1 MANVKNVK
9 NVKNEQNAESFTKG
23 EAFFLKYKKAIIGA
37 VIALILIIG
46 GVALLK
52 NLYFQPRENAASTE
66 LAKCQE
72 LFANE
77 QYADALNGNKNGVA
91 GFLKVASDYSSTKA
105 GNLANLYAGL
115 CYANLDKWQ
124 EAANAIESYSSKDDQ
139 MISPAAMAALG
150 NVYAHLKQYD
160 KAVDCLKK
168 AASMADSKA
177 PNGLSMAETP
187 YFLLQ
192 AGEILEAQNTKDEA
206 LKIYQDIK
214 TKYINSAVSVE
225 VEKYILRL
233 SE

>member
-1 MANVKNVK
+1 MANKKTVKNVK
-9 NVKNEQNAESFTKG
+9 EQNVETLNSK
-23 EAFFLKYKKAIIGA
+23 EAFFLKYKKAIIIA
-37 VIALILIIG
+37 VAALVVIIG
-46 GVALLK
+46 GYALLK
-52 NLYFQPRENAASTE
+52 NLYLQPREDTASTE

-77 QYADALNGNKNGVA
+77 QYADALNGNKNGVP
-91 GFLKVASDYSSTKA
+91 GFLKVASEYSSTKA

-115 CYANLDKWQ
+115 CYANLQKWQ
-124 EAANAIESYSSKDDQ
+124 EAATSIENYSSGDDQ
-139 MISPAAMAALG
+139 MVSPAAMAALG
-150 NVYAHLKQYD
+150 NVYAHLKNYD

-168 AASMADSKA
+168 AASMADAKA

-192 AGEILEAQNTKDEA
+192 AGEILEAQNKKDEA

-214 TKYINSAVSVE
+214 TKYVNSAVSVE

-233 SE
+233 AQ

>member
-1 MANVKNVK
+1 MANKKTVKNVK
-9 NVKNEQNAESFTKG
+9 EQNVETLNSK
-23 EAFFLKYKKAIIGA
+23 EAFFLKYKKAIIIA
-37 VIALILIIG
+37 VAALVVIIG
-46 GVALLK
+46 GYALLK
-52 NLYFQPRENAASTE
+52 NLYLQPREDTASTE

-77 QYADALNGNKNGVA
+77 QYADALNGNKNGVP
-91 GFLKVASDYSSTKA
+91 GFLKVASEYSSTKA

-115 CYANLDKWQ
+115 CYANLQKWQ
-124 EAANAIESYSSKDDQ
+124 EAATAIESYSSGDDQ
-139 MISPAAMAALG
+139 MVSPAAMAALG
-150 NVYAHLKQYD
+150 NVYAHLKNYD

-168 AASMADSKA
+168 AASMADAKA

-192 AGEILEAQNTKDEA
+192 AGEILEAQNKKDEA

-214 TKYINSAVSVE
+214 TKYVNSAVSVE

-233 SE
+233 AQ

>member
-1 MANVKNVK
+1 MANKKTVKNVK
-9 NVKNEQNAESFTKG
+9 EQNVETFNSK
-23 EAFFLKYKKAIIGA
+23 EAFFLKYKKAIIIA
-37 VIALILIIG
+37 VAALVVIIG
-46 GVALLK
+46 GYALLK
-52 NLYFQPRENAASTE
+52 NLYLQPREDTASTE

-77 QYADALNGNKNGVA
+77 QYADALNGNKNGVP
-91 GFLKVASDYSSTKA
+91 GFLKVASEYSSTKA

-115 CYANLDKWQ
+115 CYANLQKWQ
-124 EAANAIESYSSKDDQ
+124 EAATSIENYSSGDDQ
-139 MISPAAMAALG
+139 MVSPAAMAALG
-150 NVYAHLKQYD
+150 NVYAHLKNYD

-168 AASMADSKA
+168 AASMADAKA

-192 AGEILEAQNTKDEA
+192 AGEILEAQNKKDEA

-214 TKYINSAVSVE
+214 TKYVNSAVSVE

-233 SE
+233 AQ

>member
-1 MANVKNVK
+1 MANKKTVKNVK
-9 NVKNEQNAESFTKG
+9 EQNVETLNSK
-23 EAFFLKYKKAIIGA
+23 EAFFLKYKKAIIIA
-37 VIALILIIG
+37 VAALVVIIG
-46 GVALLK
+46 GYALLK
-52 NLYFQPRENAASTE
+52 NLYLQPREDTASTE

-77 QYADALNGNKNGVA
+77 QYADALNGNKNGVP
-91 GFLKVASDYSSTKA
+91 GFLKVASEYGSTKA

-115 CYANLDKWQ
+115 CYANLQKWQ
-124 EAANAIESYSSKDDQ
+124 EAATAIENYSSGDDQ
-139 MISPAAMAALG
+139 MVSPAAMAALG
-150 NVYAHLKQYD
+150 NVYAHLKNYD

-168 AASMADSKA
+168 AASMADAKA

-192 AGEILEAQNTKDEA
+192 AGEILEAQNKKDEA

-214 TKYINSAVSVE
+214 TKYVNSAVSVE

-233 SE
+233 AQ

>member
-1 MANVKNVK
+1 MANKKTVKNVK
-9 NVKNEQNAESFTKG
+9 EQNVETLNSK
-23 EAFFLKYKKAIIGA
+23 EAFFLKYKKAIIIA
-37 VIALILIIG
+37 VAALVVIIG
-46 GVALLK
+46 GYALLK
-52 NLYFQPRENAASTE
+52 NLYLQPREDTASTE

-77 QYADALNGNKNGVA
+77 QYADALNGNKNGVP
-91 GFLKVASDYSSTKA
+91 GFLKVASEYGSTKA

-115 CYANLDKWQ
+115 CYANLQKWQ
-124 EAANAIESYSSKDDQ
+124 EAATSIENYSSGDDQ
-139 MISPAAMAALG
+139 MVSPAAMAALG
-150 NVYAHLKQYD
+150 NVYAHLKNYD

-168 AASMADSKA
+168 AASMADAKA

-192 AGEILEAQNTKDEA
+192 AGEILEAQNKKDES

-214 TKYINSAVSVE
+214 TKYVNSAVSVE

-233 SE
+233 AQ

>member
-1 MANVKNVK
+1 MANKKTVKNVK
-9 NVKNEQNAESFTKG
+9 EQNVETLNSK
-23 EAFFLKYKKAIIGA
+23 EAFFLKYKKAIIIA
-37 VIALILIIG
+37 VAALVVIIG
-46 GVALLK
+46 GYALLK
-52 NLYFQPRENAASTE
+52 NLYLQPREDTASTE

-77 QYADALNGNKNGVA
+77 QYADALNGNKNGVP
-91 GFLKVASDYSSTKA
+91 GFLKVASEYSSTKA

-115 CYANLDKWQ
+115 CYANLQKWQ
-124 EAANAIESYSSKDDQ
+124 EAATSIENFSSGDDQ
-139 MISPAAMAALG
+139 MVSPAAMAALG
-150 NVYAHLKQYD
+150 NVYAHLKNYD

-168 AASMADSKA
+168 AASMADAKA

-192 AGEILEAQNTKDEA
+192 AGEILEAQNKKDEA

-214 TKYINSAVSVE
+214 TKYVNSAVSVE

-233 SE
+233 AQ

>member
-1 MANVKNVK
+1 MANKKTVKNVK
-9 NVKNEQNAESFTKG
+9 EQNVETLNSK
-23 EAFFLKYKKAIIGA
+23 EAFFLKYKKAIIIA
-37 VIALILIIG
+37 VAALVVIIG
-46 GVALLK
+46 GYALLK
-52 NLYFQPRENAASTE
+52 NLYLQPREDTASTE

-77 QYADALNGNKNGVA
+77 QYADALNGNKNGVP
-91 GFLKVASDYSSTKA
+91 GFLKVASEYGSTKA

-115 CYANLDKWQ
+115 CYANLQKWQ
-124 EAANAIESYSSKDDQ
+124 EAATSIENYSSGDDQ
-139 MISPAAMAALG
+139 MVSPAAMAALG
-150 NVYAHLKQYD
+150 NVYAHLKNYD

-168 AASMADSKA
+168 AESMADAKA

-192 AGEILEAQNTKDEA
+192 AGEILEAQNKKDEA

-214 TKYINSAVSVE
+214 TKYVNSAVSVE

-233 SE
+233 AQ

>member
-1 MANVKNVK
+1 MANKKTVKNVK
-9 NVKNEQNAESFTKG
+9 EQNVETLNSK
-23 EAFFLKYKKAIIGA
+23 EAFFLKYKKAIIIA
-37 VIALILIIG
+37 VAALVVIIG
-46 GVALLK
+46 GYALLK
-52 NLYFQPRENAASTE
+52 NLYLQPREDTASTE

-77 QYADALNGNKNGVA
+77 QYADALNGNKNGVP
-91 GFLKVASDYSSTKA
+91 GFLKVASEYGSTKA

-115 CYANLDKWQ
+115 CYANLQKWQ
-124 EAANAIESYSSKDDQ
+124 EAATSIENYSSGDDQ
-139 MISPAAMAALG
+139 MVSPAAMAALG
-150 NVYAHLKQYD
+150 NVYAHLKNYD

-168 AASMADSKA
+168 AASMADAKA

-192 AGEILEAQNTKDEA
+192 AGEILEAQNKKDEA

-214 TKYINSAVSVE
+214 TKYVNSAVSVE

-233 SE
+233 AQ

>member
-1 MANVKNVK
+1 MANKKTVKNVK
-9 NVKNEQNAESFTKG
+9 EQNVETLNNK
-23 EAFFLKYKKAIIGA
+23 EAFFLKYKKAIIIA
-37 VIALILIIG
+37 VAALVVIIG
-46 GVALLK
+46 GYALLK
-52 NLYFQPRENAASTE
+52 NLYLQPREDTASTE

-77 QYADALNGNKNGVA
+77 QYADALNGNKNGVP
-91 GFLKVASDYSSTKA
+91 GFLKVASEYSSTKA

-115 CYANLDKWQ
+115 CYANLQKWQ
-124 EAANAIESYSSKDDQ
+124 EAATSIESYSSGDDQ
-139 MISPAAMAALG
+139 MVSPAAMAALG
-150 NVYAHLKQYD
+150 NVYAHLKNYD

-168 AASMADSKA
+168 AASMADAKA

-192 AGEILEAQNTKDEA
+192 AGEILEAQNKKDEA

-214 TKYINSAVSVE
+214 TKYVNSAVSVE

-233 SE
+233 AQ

>member
-1 MANVKNVK
+1 MANKKTVKNVK
-9 NVKNEQNAESFTKG
+9 EQNVETLNSK
-23 EAFFLKYKKAIIGA
+23 EAFFLKYKKAIIIA
-37 VIALILIIG
+37 VAALVVIIG
-46 GVALLK
+46 GYALLK
-52 NLYFQPRENAASTE
+52 NLYLQPRADTASTE

-77 QYADALNGNKNGVA
+77 QYADALNGNKNGVP
-91 GFLKVASDYSSTKA
+91 GFLKVASEYSSTKA

-115 CYANLDKWQ
+115 CYANLQKWQ
-124 EAANAIESYSSKDDQ
+124 EAATSIESYSSGDDQ
-139 MISPAAMAALG
+139 MVSPAAMAALG
-150 NVYAHLKQYD
+150 NVYAHLKNYD

-168 AASMADSKA
+168 AASMADAKA

-192 AGEILEAQNTKDEA
+192 AGEILEAQNKKDEA

-214 TKYINSAVSVE
+214 TKYVNSAVSVE

-233 SE
+233 AQ

>member
-1 MANVKNVK
+1 MANKKTVKNVK
-9 NVKNEQNAESFTKG
+9 EQNVETLNSK
-23 EAFFLKYKKAIIGA
+23 EAFFLKYKKAIIIA
-37 VIALILIIG
+37 VAALVVIIG
-46 GVALLK
+46 GYALLK
-52 NLYFQPRENAASTE
+52 NLYLQPREDTASTE

-77 QYADALNGNKNGVA
+77 QYADALNGNKNGVP
-91 GFLKVASDYSSTKA
+91 GFLKVASEYSSTKA

-115 CYANLDKWQ
+115 CYANLQKWQ
-124 EAANAIESYSSKDDQ
+124 EAATSIESYSSGDDQ
-139 MISPAAMAALG
+139 MVSPAAMAALG
-150 NVYAHLKQYD
+150 NVYAHLKNYD

-168 AASMADSKA
+168 AASMADAKA

-192 AGEILEAQNTKDEA
+192 AGEILEAQNKKDEA

-214 TKYINSAVSVE
+214 TKYVNSAVSVE

-233 SE
+233 AQ

>member
-1 MANVKNVK
+1 MANKKTVKNVK
-9 NVKNEQNAESFTKG
+9 EQNVETLNSK
-23 EAFFLKYKKAIIGA
+23 EAFFLKYKKAIIIA
-37 VIALILIIG
+37 VAALVVIIG
-46 GVALLK
+46 GYALLK
-52 NLYFQPRENAASTE
+52 NLYLQPREDTASTE

-77 QYADALNGNKNGVA
+77 QYADALNGNKNGVP
-91 GFLKVASDYSSTKA
+91 GFLKVASEYSSTKA

-115 CYANLDKWQ
+115 CYANLQKWQ
-124 EAANAIESYSSKDDQ
+124 EAATAIENYSSGDDQ
-139 MISPAAMAALG
+139 MVSPAAMAALG
-150 NVYAHLKQYD
+150 NVYAHLKNYD

-168 AASMADSKA
+168 AASMADAKA

-192 AGEILEAQNTKDEA
+192 AGEILEAQNKKDEA

-214 TKYINSAVSVE
+214 TKYVNSAVSVE

-233 SE
+233 AQ